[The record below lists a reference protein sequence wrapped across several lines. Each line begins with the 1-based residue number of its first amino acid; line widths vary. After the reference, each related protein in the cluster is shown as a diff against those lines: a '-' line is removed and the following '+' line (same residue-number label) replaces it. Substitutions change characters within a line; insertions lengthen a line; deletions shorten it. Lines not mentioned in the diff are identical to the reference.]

1 MQTAT
6 YLLGCYEDVAEL
18 SAAMVLAAR
27 DGDWEK
33 VERLK
38 QLAVD
43 AINDVRALAGNI
55 ALSRS
60 ERRSKLAVMQR
71 ILMHDAEI
79 RQLSQPWLRRM
90 AGWMPNSGPS
100 GSSLSGNLW

>member
-1 MQTAT
+1 
-6 YLLGCYEDVAEL
+6 
-18 SAAMVLAAR
+18 
-27 DGDWEK
+27 
-33 VERLK
+33 
-38 QLAVD
+38 
-43 AINDVRALAGNI
+43 
-55 ALSRS
+55 
-60 ERRSKLAVMQR
+60 MQR